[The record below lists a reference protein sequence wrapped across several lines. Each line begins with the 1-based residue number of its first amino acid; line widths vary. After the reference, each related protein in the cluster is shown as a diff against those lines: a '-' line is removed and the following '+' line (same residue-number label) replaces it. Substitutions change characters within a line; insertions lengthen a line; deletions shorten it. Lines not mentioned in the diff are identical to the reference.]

1 MTAKALL
8 RSSLRA
14 RRRSLAAAAP
24 DAASRAAV
32 IAPLAQWGA
41 VAVCAGYNTQGSEFD
56 PGPLMARLAAA
67 GAALALPAGTDLG
80 GPLTFRAWRAG
91 DPLVADVFGVASP
104 RPDAPALHPD
114 LVIVP
119 VLGFDRRGGRIGQG
133 GGTYDRTLANLRG
146 RGPVFALGLAYA
158 GQEVDEIP
166 QEAHDQR
173 LDAVLTESDYFQFGD

>member
-1 MTAKALL
+1 M
-8 RSSLRA
+8 
-14 RRRSLAAAAP
+14 RRSTVFGGAGLDTTKPVVTSNPPAT
-24 DAASRAAV
+24 SQ
-32 IAPLAQWGA
+32 PLSQ
-41 VAVCAGYNTQGSEFD
+41 
-56 PGPLMARLAAA
+56 
-67 GAALALPAGTDLG
+67 
-80 GPLTFRAWRAG
+80 
-91 DPLVADVFGVASP
+91 LVADVFGVASP